1 MSEQRP
7 KRETLSIE
15 KATISNM
22 WEIDG
27 RNSVY
32 GNDAEE
38 KIAAHVTKGSE
49 KEVFMDLRRHQR
61 FPVHFHSVFSGP
73 TLSESVGTVVN
84 LSESGCCVHTDSQVY
99 TGIQLALHLHV
110 PGEASPIHIEQAA
123 VRWGRERELGVGFI
137 TVAPPHQ
144 ARLDQLLARLKP
156 EQQP

>member
-1 MSEQRP
+1 M
-7 KRETLSIE
+7 L
-15 KATISNM
+15 
-22 WEIDG
+22 EIAG

-32 GNDAEE
+32 GSDAEE
-38 KIAAHVTKGSE
+38 NIVAHVTKGSE
-49 KEVFMDLRRHQR
+49 KEVFMDLRRQQR

-73 TLSESVGTVVN
+73 MLSESVGMVVN

-123 VRWGRERELGVGFI
+123 VRWSRGRELGVGFI